1 MGKRTP
7 SKWLTLMAA
16 CFGLLMLY
24 IDLFIV
30 IVPFFSV
37 FSRLLSR
44 VEQPA
49 GWLWLS
55 RWRGSPRLFRLLP
68 RYTPSV
74 VQLYPLYTCSARRLA
89 VKRCST
95 SLRGNDTDAATST
108 SLHVWMDSSVGSP
121 SEQMSDFLLR

>member
-30 IVPFFSV
+30 IVPFFPV

-55 RWRGSPRLFRLLP
+55 RWHGSPWLFRLLP

-74 VQLYPLYTCSARRLA
+74 VQLYSLYTCSARRLA

-95 SLRGNDTDAATST
+95 SRRGNDTDAATST

-121 SEQMSDFLLR
+121 SEQMSDFLFR